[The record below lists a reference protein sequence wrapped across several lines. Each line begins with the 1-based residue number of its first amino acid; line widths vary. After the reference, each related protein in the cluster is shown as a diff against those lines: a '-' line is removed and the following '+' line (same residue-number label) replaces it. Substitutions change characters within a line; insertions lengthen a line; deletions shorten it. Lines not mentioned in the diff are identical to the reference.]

1 MEIYNFY
8 LMATMIASL
17 FAQTETRLPIYGL
30 IGGVLLWAGAF
41 ILQGFGIAKMAKNRG
56 LKNRALAFVPFVNI
70 WYIGKLAGEAQ
81 FFGQKVKRAGMY
93 AMIAQIIATIFTL
106 VMIAAEVYLWL
117 NHGAPQMETQLGAAY
132 WPGLTGFSLTVSKF
146 YDLSGYLT
154 SILQLVC
161 GIFLVILLMSLYKKY
176 EPRNH
181 FALSMLTLLVPVSRF
196 IILFVIRG
204 RKAIDYEAYMR
215 ARQEAYIRRRQ
226 QYYNQYNGPYNRQ
239 GGNPYGGQYGQNPYG
254 QNPYGQ
260 NAGQAP
266 PKSEEPFEEF
276 SSRSSGQNSS
286 QNYSSRGGNSDGFFD

>member
-8 LMATMIASL
+8 LVGTLIASL
-17 FAQTETRLPIYGL
+17 FAQTEARLPIYGL
-30 IGGVLLWAGAF
+30 IGGVLLWLAAF
-41 ILQGFGIAKMAKNRG
+41 ILQGIGIAKMAKNRG

-81 FFGQKVKRAGMY
+81 FFGQKLKRAGMY
-93 AMIAQIIATIFTL
+93 AMVTQIIATIFTL
-106 VMIAAEVYLWL
+106 VMIAAEVYLWVM
-117 NHGAPQMETQLGAAY
+117 HGAPQMETQLGAAY
-132 WPGLTGFSLTVSKF
+132 WPGLTGFSLTVSRF

-161 GIFLVILLMSLYKKY
+161 GIFLVILLMSLYRKY

-181 FALSMLTLLVPVSRF
+181 FALSILTFLVPVSRF
-196 IILFVIRG
+196 IILFVIRN

-226 QYYNQYNGPYNRQ
+226 QYYNQYN
-239 GGNPYGGQYGQNPYG
+239 NPYRGQYGQNPYG

-260 NAGQAP
+260 NAGQTP

-276 SSRSSGQNSS
+276 SSRSSGQSSS
-286 QNYSSRGGNSDGFFD
+286 QNYSSHDGNSDGFFD

>member
-8 LMATMIASL
+8 KMATMIASL
-17 FAQTETRLPIYGL
+17 FARTETRLPIYGL
-30 IGGVLLWAGAF
+30 IGGVFLWVAAF
-41 ILQGFGIAKMAKNRG
+41 ILQGIGIAKMAKNRG

-93 AMIAQIIATIFTL
+93 AMITQIIATIFTIL
-106 VMIAAEVYLWL
+106 MISAEAYLWWK
-117 NHGAPQMETQLGAAY
+117 HGAPQMQTQLGIAY
-132 WPGLTGFSLTVSKF
+132 WPGLTGFSLSVSKF
-146 YDLSGYLT
+146 YDLSGYVT

-161 GIFLVILLMSLYKKY
+161 RIFLVILLMSLYKKY
-176 EPRNH
+176 EPRNY

-226 QYYNQYNGPYNRQ
+226 QYYNQNN
-239 GGNPYGGQYGQNPYG
+239 NPYRGQYGQNPYGQNPYG

-260 NAGQAP
+260 NAGQTP

-276 SSRSSGQNSS
+276 SSRSSGQSSS
-286 QNYSSRGGNSDGFFD
+286 QNYSSHDGNSDGFFD

>member
-1 MEIYNFY
+1 
-8 LMATMIASL
+8 MIASL
-17 FAQTETRLPIYGL
+17 FAQTEARLPIYGL
-30 IGGVLLWAGAF
+30 IGGVLLWLAAF
-41 ILQGFGIAKMAKNRG
+41 ILQGIGIAKMAKNRG

-81 FFGQKVKRAGMY
+81 FFGQKLKRAGMY
-93 AMIAQIIATIFTL
+93 AMVTQIIATIFTL
-106 VMIAAEVYLWL
+106 VMIAAEVYLWVM
-117 NHGAPQMETQLGAAY
+117 HGAPQMETQLGAAY
-132 WPGLTGFSLTVSKF
+132 WPGLTGFSLTVSRF

-161 GIFLVILLMSLYKKY
+161 GIFLVILLMSLYRKY

-181 FALSMLTLLVPVSRF
+181 FALSILTFLVPVSRF
-196 IILFVIRG
+196 IILFVIRN

-226 QYYNQYNGPYNRQ
+226 QYYNQYN
-239 GGNPYGGQYGQNPYG
+239 NPYRGQYGQNPYG

-260 NAGQAP
+260 NAGQTP

-276 SSRSSGQNSS
+276 SSRSSGQSSS
-286 QNYSSRGGNSDGFFD
+286 QNYSSHDGNSDGFFD